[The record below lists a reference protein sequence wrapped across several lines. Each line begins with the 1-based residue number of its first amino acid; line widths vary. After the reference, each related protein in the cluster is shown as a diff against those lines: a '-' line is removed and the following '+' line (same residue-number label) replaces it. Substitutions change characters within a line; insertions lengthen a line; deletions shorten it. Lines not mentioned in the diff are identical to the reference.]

1 MGQVDSDGVTR
12 GSVGLRSSDDS
23 DGVTRGPCMAPGPL
37 ACCDTR
43 SHTQYTPTNQPN
55 TSPRV
60 PDAALTS
67 LEADVVE
74 RWTAPDQAGAVTAGA
89 AEGGGCEWCVR
100 RLNPVTRP
108 PLLPHTRRRAEK
120 TERCCGGNTTPHPTP
135 LLRKRA
141 HTQQRDRRACL
152 LTPLPL
158 PSPPHLP
165 SPAAAAELALLA
177 LIRVDAS
184 IEREGSN

>member
-1 MGQVDSDGVTR
+1 MIAEYDHGA
-12 GSVGLRSSDDS
+12 
-23 DGVTRGPCMAPGPL
+23 RGPR
-37 ACCDTR
+37 DTR

-108 PLLPHTRRRAEK
+108 PLLPHTRRHAE
-120 TERCCGGNTTPHPTP
+120 TDDGPRVRWEG
-135 LLRKRA
+135 A
-141 HTQQRDRRACL
+141 V
-152 LTPLPL
+152 
-158 PSPPHLP
+158 
-165 SPAAAAELALLA
+165 AAAWSHTDLFAFPSS
-177 LIRVDAS
+177 RP
-184 IEREGSN
+184 